1 MTRFWIVSRKQ
12 LRIGAIVFSAI
23 LVAAAFWRYET
34 VRSER
39 AVEAAPQSTRILHM
53 VTGEVKSK
61 LDNGKEIEV
70 YQFIPGIV
78 HAKAGERVEL
88 RIRGINGKKHDFEIE
103 SMNVKGSIEKDKET
117 VITFTA
123 KEGIHRIVCLT
134 HPDMQ
139 HEGPMVGYIVID
151 SK

>member
-23 LVAAAFWRYET
+23 LVAAAFWRYES
-34 VRSER
+34 VRSEQ
-39 AVEAAPQSTRILHM
+39 AVEAGPQSTRIVHM

-61 LDNGKEIEV
+61 LENGSEIEM
-70 YQFIPGIV
+70 YQFIPGTV
-78 HAKAGERVEL
+78 HAKVGERVEL
-88 RIRGINGKKHDFEIE
+88 RIRGGNGIKHDFEIE
-103 SMNVKGSIEKDKET
+103 SMNLKGSIEKDKET

-123 KEGIHRIVCLT
+123 KEGVHRIVCLT
-134 HPDMQ
+134 HPDMK
-139 HEGPMVGYIVID
+139 HEGPMVGYIVVD

>member
-1 MTRFWIVSRKQ
+1 LTRFWIVSRKQ

-70 YQFIPGIV
+70 YQFIPGTV